1 MEERRMTVYKG
12 QGAVAISFNA
22 TRFGINLST
31 ELDYLVSVCLNATAP
46 PQILLQGRW
55 LERAGF
61 NAGIKLQWTASRGG
75 LSSQRTS
82 RKQIPER
89 DNRQILI
96 FYGEFL

>member
-12 QGAVAISFNA
+12 QGAVAISFDA
-22 TRFGINLST
+22 TRYGINLST

-61 NAGIKLQWTASRGG
+61 NAGDKITVDCQQGRLVITKDE
-75 LSSQRTS
+75 
-82 RKQIPER
+82 PEA
-89 DNRQILI
+89 DT
-96 FYGEFL
+96 GTG